1 MITRLNLSNIAHQ
14 YPYKYR
20 AFSEAYEKFDDK
32 YSSTGELGE
41 MARSVANAVSG
52 GKILVGGDLAEYDAM
67 VDATREI
74 VDAFSIDGIKVYPVV
89 LDSETQFELFFGVND
104 VTKELIDLL
113 GPDGITEEYEE
124 NDDIYVGY

>member
-1 MITRLNLSNIAHQ
+1 MITRINLDSIAHQ
-14 YPYKYR
+14 YPYKYQ
-20 AFSEAYEKFDDK
+20 AFSEAYDKFDDK
-32 YSSTGELGE
+32 YSPTGELGE
-41 MARSVANAVSG
+41 MARSVASAANG
-52 GKILVGGDLAEYDAM
+52 GHGMVGGDLDAFNSM

-74 VDAFSIDGIKVYPVV
+74 VEAFSYDGIKVYPVV

>member
-14 YPYKYR
+14 YPYKYHV
-20 AFSEAYEKFDDK
+20 FSEAYEKFVDK

-52 GKILVGGDLAEYDAM
+52 GKILAGADLAEYDDM

-74 VDAFSIDGIKVYPVV
+74 VDAFFIDGIKVYPVV
-89 LDSETQFELFFGVND
+89 LDSETQFELFFGVD
-104 VTKELIDLL
+104 EVSKELIGLL

>member
-1 MITRLNLSNIAHQ
+1 MITRINLDSIAHQ

-52 GKILVGGDLAEYDAM
+52 GKILVGADLAEYDAM

-74 VDAFSIDGIKVYPVV
+74 VEAFSYDGIKVYPVV
-89 LDSETQFELFFGVND
+89 LDSETQFELFFGVD
-104 VTKELIDLL
+104 EVSKELIDLL

-124 NDDIYVGY
+124 TEDIYVGY

>member
-1 MITRLNLSNIAHQ
+1 MITRLNLDSIAHQ
-14 YPYKYR
+14 YPYKYQ
-20 AFSEAYEKFDDK
+20 AFSEAYDKFDDK
-32 YSSTGELGE
+32 YSPTGELGE
-41 MARSVANAVSG
+41 MARSVASAANG
-52 GKILVGGDLAEYDAM
+52 GHGMVGGDLDAFNSM

-74 VDAFSIDGIKVYPVV
+74 VEAFSYDGIKVYPVV